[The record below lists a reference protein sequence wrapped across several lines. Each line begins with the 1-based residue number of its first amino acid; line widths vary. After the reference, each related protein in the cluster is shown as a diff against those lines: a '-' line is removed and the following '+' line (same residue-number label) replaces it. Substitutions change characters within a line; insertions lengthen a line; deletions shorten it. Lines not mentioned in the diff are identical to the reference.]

1 MIRNKVQIIR
11 DEERLIVRNKDT
23 DKLLTGESVK
33 ICLKVSWLHKRHR
46 WLTYHFLRLRLRD
59 SQLHLLDRN
68 RLPLERKKMKGIK
81 KKVTKWKGIKV
92 NGGGGAGIGKEYY
105 IFRKW
110 NTEVT
115 SNIRTKTPR
124 RSFFFFFCLL
134 TLRLINR
141 FRNDERRFKGNKFI
155 TLLYRDNPVVQFE

>member
-11 DEERLIVRNKDT
+11 DKERVIVRNTDT
-23 DKLLTGESVK
+23 DKLLTSESVS
-33 ICLKVSWLHKRHR
+33 ICLRVSWLHKRHR

-59 SQLHLLDRN
+59 SQLHLLHRN

-92 NGGGGAGIGKEYY
+92 DGSG
-105 IFRKW
+105 R
-110 NTEVT
+110 
-115 SNIRTKTPR
+115 SNISLENEIQKSHR
-124 RSFFFFFCLL
+124 RSGRRRQDVVFFFFFFCLL

-141 FRNDERRFKGNKFI
+141 FQNDERRFKRNKFMSWF
-155 TLLYRDNPVVQFE
+155 LSG